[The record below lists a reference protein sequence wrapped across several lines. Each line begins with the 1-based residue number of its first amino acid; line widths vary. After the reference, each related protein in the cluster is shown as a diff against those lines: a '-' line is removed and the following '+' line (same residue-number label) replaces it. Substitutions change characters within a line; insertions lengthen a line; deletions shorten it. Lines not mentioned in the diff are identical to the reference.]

1 MTMIAAG
8 SYVKGAEVPILGLT
22 FKENC
27 PDPCNSKG
35 MDIIRELRSY
45 SIEVFVH
52 DPEPG

>member
-1 MTMIAAG
+1 MIAAG

-45 SIEVFVH
+45 SIKVFVH